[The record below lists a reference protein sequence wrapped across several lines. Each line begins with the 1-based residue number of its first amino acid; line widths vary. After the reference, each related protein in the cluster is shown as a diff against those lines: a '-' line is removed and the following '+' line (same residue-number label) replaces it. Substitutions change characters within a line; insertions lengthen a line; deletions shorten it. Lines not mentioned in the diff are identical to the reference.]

1 MDKNEHRLGRKT
13 RNLRTIKLLC
23 SCLTRKLFLRKIL
36 SIFLLLVFYGPQAF
50 CYSEVD
56 IVYLHQLF
64 EDVRGHKNKGSNCK
78 YSGKQ
83 FDLTS
88 ELINS
93 ENKQFKDA
101 RLLGKNQSELHV
113 FVDIPKPH
121 RPGLSLTISIKNNRC
136 ESFNV
141 FEIMN

>member
-1 MDKNEHRLGRKT
+1 M
-13 RNLRTIKLLC
+13 LC
-23 SCLTRKLFLRKIL
+23 SYLTRKVFLRKTF
-36 SIFLLLVFYGPQAF
+36 STFLLLAFCCPQAF

-56 IVYLHQLF
+56 IAYLNQLI
-64 EDVRGHKNKGSNCK
+64 EDVRTHKNEGSKCK
-78 YSGKQ
+78 YSGNQ
-83 FDLTS
+83 FDLIK
-88 ELINS
+88 ELLSS

-113 FVDIPKPH
+113 FVEIPKPQ